1 MPALFDEP
9 GPILVAPLLSKVEAA
24 LLELLDTVF
33 LDEWDR
39 PTIVTGWR
47 VRHVAA
53 HLLDTALRKLAVV
66 RDGFVAEGPRS
77 GAPADVRAFVDR
89 ANAAGVA
96 AFGRLSPAVL
106 RTLMSDASAEFCAFH
121 QRLDPFA
128 PAAFAVSW
136 AGETQSANWFDTARE
151 LTERWHHQ
159 QQIRLALD
167 RPGIMTPEL
176 YHPVLDCFIR
186 VLPQAYRDVVAPPGT
201 RLVVRV
207 DGACGGRWDL
217 VRGESRWRLTI
228 DRSTPP
234 DAVVSVPEALAWRLF
249 TKGLTR
255 TEADTAIHAEG
266 DRRLGL
272 AVLDAVAIVG

>member
-1 MPALFDEP
+1 MQFDEP
-9 GPILVAPLLSKVEAA
+9 APILVAPLLSKVEAA
-24 LLELLDTVF
+24 LLEILDTIS
-33 LDEWDR
+33 LGEWDR

-53 HLLDTALRKLAVV
+53 HLLDTAVRKLAVV
-66 RDGFVAEGPRS
+66 RDGFAAEGPRS

-106 RTLMSDASAEFCAFH
+106 RMLMTEASGAFCAFH

-136 AGETQSANWFDTARE
+136 AGETESPNWFDTARE

-159 QQIRLALD
+159 QQIRLALE
-167 RPGIMTPEL
+167 RPGIMTREL
-176 YHPVLDCFIR
+176 YHPVLDCFMR
-186 VLPQAYRDVVAPPGT
+186 ALPYAYRDVVAPEGT
-201 RLVVRV
+201 RLVVHV
-207 DGACGGRWDL
+207 DGRCGGRWDL
-217 VRGESRWRLTI
+217 VRAESRWRLTT
-228 DRSTPP
+228 DLSTPP
-234 DAVVSVPEALAWRLF
+234 TASASIPEALAWRLF
-249 TKGLTR
+249 TKGLPR
-255 TEADTAIHAEG
+255 DEASALVRVEG
-266 DRRLGL
+266 DRRVGL

>member
-1 MPALFDEP
+1 MATQFDEP
-9 GPILVAPLLSKVEAA
+9 APILVAPLLSKVEGA
-24 LLELLDTVF
+24 LLELLDDVP

-66 RDGFVAEGPRS
+66 RDGFAAELPHS
-77 GAPADVRAFVDR
+77 GAAEDVRAFVDR

-96 AFGRLSPAVL
+96 AFGRLSPTLL
-106 RTLMSDASAEFCAFH
+106 RMLMAEASGAFCAFH

-136 AGETQSANWFDTARE
+136 AGEVESPNWFDTARE

-167 RPGIMTPEL
+167 RPGIMTREL
-176 YHPVLDCFIR
+176 YHPVLDCFMR
-186 VLPQAYRDVVAPPGT
+186 ALPHAYRDVAAPVGA
-201 RLVVRV
+201 RLVVCI

-217 VRGESRWRLTI
+217 VRGESRWRLTL

-234 DAVVSVPEALAWRLF
+234 AAVVSVAEALAWRLF
-249 TKGLTR
+249 TKGLPR
-255 TEADTAIHAEG
+255 ADAEAAIQLEG
-266 DRRLGL
+266 DRRVGL
-272 AVLDAVAIVG
+272 ALLDVVAIVG